1 MKKFPMSIK
10 LVLLTFVLS
19 FAVSSCGWHPSDE
32 EIRSLEE
39 TRSAALDAEK
49 SLQQKKSDTADLQQ
63 QVDQKKAELQKA
75 KDENEK
81 VVKAVAA
88 KAEAEAK

>member
-1 MKKFPMSIK
+1 MKKFAITVK
-10 LVLLTFVLS
+10 LVLLALVMS

-32 EIRSLEE
+32 EIRTLEE

-49 SLQQKKSDTADLQQ
+49 TVQEKKSATADLQS
-63 QVDQKKAELQKA
+63 QVDQKKADLQKA
-75 KDENEK
+75 KAEKEK
-81 VVKAVAA
+81 VAKAVAA

>member
-1 MKKFPMSIK
+1 M
-10 LVLLTFVLS
+10 LAFVLS

-32 EIRSLEE
+32 EIRTLEE

-49 SLQQKKSDTADLQQ
+49 TLQQKKSDTADLQQ

-75 KDENEK
+75 KAELEK
-81 VVKAVAA
+81 VKNAVAA
-88 KAEAEAK
+88 KAQSEAK